1 MKVIALGG
9 TGGMGRYAVRTA
21 AGFDFVEQVVVA
33 DRDGAAAER
42 FAREIGSKA
51 VSAVVDVRD
60 AEALKA
66 LVARGDVVLNTVG
79 PFFRFGV
86 PILRAVIEAGRNY
99 LDICDDW
106 EPTLEML
113 DLHDEACRAG
123 VTAVIGLGAS
133 PGVTNL
139 MAVLAIRELDRA
151 EAVYTVWD
159 LDSAKPEQIGPEPS
173 AAMVH
178 GMLQLTGSIRVWEDG
193 GYADVKPVRKLTIDY
208 PGIGVRPA
216 WSIGHPEAV
225 TLPRYF
231 PDLKVSR
238 NLMVTNRAN
247 IVALRLMGGL
257 VNAGLITIEQ
267 AARVAEKVEGTG
279 VGRTPEDFIREVN
292 RGGRLPLPPLFALAE
307 GFKDGAPASAAVAVL
322 GAPAGG
328 MGGATGVP
336 LATGLT
342 LFHDRSPDPGVYAP
356 EGIVDPE
363 AYLEFLDPLCEPSP
377 EGTPNMLLVTRSWE
391 ENTDLKALLQSSS

>member
-9 TGGMGRYAVRTA
+9 TGGMGRYAARTA
-21 AGFDFVEQVVVA
+21 AGFDFVDQVVVA

-42 FAREIGSKA
+42 FAEELGEKA
-51 VSAVVDVRD
+51 ESAAVDVTDTAR
-60 AEALKA
+60 LKQ
-66 LVARGDVVLNTVG
+66 VVSRGDVVLNTVG
-79 PFFRFGV
+79 PFFRFGA
-86 PILRAVIEAGRNY
+86 PILRAVIETGRHY

-113 DLHDEACRAG
+113 AMHQQAVRAG

-133 PGVTNL
+133 PGITNL

-159 LDSAKPEQIGPEPS
+159 LDSAKPERIGPVPS

-178 GMLQLTGSIRVWEDG
+178 GMLQLTGSIRVWENG
-193 GYADVKPVRKLTIDY
+193 GAADAKPVRKVMVDY
-208 PGIGVRPA
+208 PGIGPRPA
-216 WSIGHPEAV
+216 WSIGHPEAL

-231 PDLKVSR
+231 PELRVSR
-238 NLMVTNRAN
+238 NLMVTSRAN
-247 IVALRLMGGL
+247 VAALRVMGAL
-257 VNAGLITIEQ
+257 VNAGWVSLER
-267 AARVAEKVEGTG
+267 AARVAERVEGTG
-279 VGRTPEDFIREVN
+279 VGRTPEDFIRQVN

-307 GFKDGAPASAAVAVL
+307 GVKNGAPASAAVAVL

-336 LATGLT
+336 LAAGLT
-342 LFHDRSPDPGVYAP
+342 LFRGRTPPPGVYAP
-356 EGIVDPE
+356 EGIVEPGPF
-363 AYLEFLDPLCEPSP
+363 LEFMDPLCEPPS
-377 EGTPNMLLVTRSWE
+377 GRGGNLLLVTRSWE
-391 ENTDLKALLQSSS
+391 KGTDLRAVLRAGA